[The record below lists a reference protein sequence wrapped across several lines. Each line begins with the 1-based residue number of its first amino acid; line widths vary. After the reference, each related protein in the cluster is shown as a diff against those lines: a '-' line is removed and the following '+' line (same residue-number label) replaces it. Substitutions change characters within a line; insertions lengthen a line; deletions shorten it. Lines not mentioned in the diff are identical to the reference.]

1 MIIGSHCWVEWSTDG
16 DVFEDIR
23 KVPENQVG
31 LVLGTSKHAKEGGDN
46 LFFTYRMEAAVELF
60 RAGKIQHI
68 LVSGDNHTKWYN
80 EPSSMK
86 KVLMKKGIPSEKIHL
101 DYAGFRTLDSVIR
114 SKKIFGQDSITIVS
128 QDFHAERAVFLAQK
142 NGIKAVG
149 YSAKDLSQGGLQS
162 THLREYLARVRA
174 VIDVIIG
181 KEPKFL
187 GKKVPI
193 P

>member
-1 MIIGSHCWVEWSTDG
+1 MVIGSNCWVEWSTDG
-16 DVFEDIR
+16 DVFKDFR
-23 KVPENQVG
+23 DLPGNQVG
-31 LVLGTSKHAKEGGDN
+31 LVLGTSKHAKEGGKN
-46 LFFTYRMEAAVELF
+46 RFFTYRVEAAVELF

-86 KVLMKKGIPSEKIHL
+86 KALLKQGIPAEKIHL

-114 SKKIFGQDSITIVS
+114 SKRIFGQDSITIIS
-128 QDFHAERAVFLAQK
+128 QGFHAKRAVFLAQK

-149 YSAKDLSQGGLQS
+149 YSAKDLSGGWLQS

-174 VIDVIIG
+174 VMDVITG
-181 KEPKFL
+181 KDPKFL
-187 GKKVPI
+187 GKQVPI